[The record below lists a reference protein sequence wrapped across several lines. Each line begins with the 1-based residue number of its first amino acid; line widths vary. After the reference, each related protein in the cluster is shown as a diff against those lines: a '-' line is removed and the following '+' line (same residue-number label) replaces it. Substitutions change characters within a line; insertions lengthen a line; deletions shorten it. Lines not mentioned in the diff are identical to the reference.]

1 MNKMK
6 KELIG
11 SIDRITEQTAYI
23 VLNDDEHEL
32 PFPVELLPEGADEGM
47 AFTITIERNE
57 AEEQKLADEIAELRN
72 SLQQNQ

>member
-1 MNKMK
+1 MMK

-32 PFPVELLPEGADEGM
+32 QFPIELLPEGADEGM
-47 AFTITIERNE
+47 AFTLTIERNE
-57 AEEQKLADEIAELRN
+57 AEEQKLAEDIAALRK
-72 SLQQNQ
+72 SLEEG